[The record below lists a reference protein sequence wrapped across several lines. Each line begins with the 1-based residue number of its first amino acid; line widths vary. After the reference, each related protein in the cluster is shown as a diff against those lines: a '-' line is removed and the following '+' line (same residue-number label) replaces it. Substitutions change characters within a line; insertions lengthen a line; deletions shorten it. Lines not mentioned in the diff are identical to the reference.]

1 MVEVPE
7 DEVEVVVVVEEED
20 DDGQADVDVVVEEE
34 VVVVG
39 QSHGSSMMEMT
50 RVSARGKISAG
61 SMSVTRS
68 KTPTTQL
75 YRFALIGTKHV
86 AIQLENCI

>member
-1 MVEVPE
+1 MVEVVEVPE
-7 DEVEVVVVVEEED
+7 DEVEVVVVVVEEED

-68 KTPTTQL
+68 KTPSTQA
-75 YRFALIGTKHV
+75 YRFF
-86 AIQLENCI
+86 EY